1 MTLTL
6 EHINTKVLYNNL
18 YTDYKAEVVALN
30 LLKYRKD
37 IDQIFFKRL
46 GSNNRSFNKDVK
58 AVSSEYHDF
67 GEHIVTV
74 ETYREGIY
82 DYLPEGVFHPPSIGS
97 TKTNVEDVVQEIRK
111 QKKQEMSA
119 RRFFQPFE
127 LEACYA
133 ELNALLVES
142 DFDLSGESNAI
153 LYVLDD
159 LWPILKSL
167 DQETARV
174 FAYLLP
180 FFHSIRGSKTWFER
194 CVSAFL
200 RLPVQISFV
209 PNVVAQEDQ
218 SSQNLVLS
226 QFRLGISTLLSGQHL
241 DGERNWLVSYGPVPY
256 DRLPEFMP
264 TSNLRG
270 LLQKLYEYCMPASV
284 IVEEAFITDV
294 EPQAFQLSGVED
306 YSRLGFSTYI

>member
-1 MTLTL
+1 MSVTLAQM
-6 EHINTKVLYNNL
+6 NTKVLYNNL

-30 LLKYRKD
+30 LMKYRKD

-58 AVSSEYHDF
+58 AVTSEYHDF

-97 TKTNVEDVVQEIRK
+97 TRTNVEDVVQEIRK

-127 LEACYA
+127 LEAGYT
-133 ELNALLVES
+133 ELNALLVEA
-142 DFDLSGESNAI
+142 DFDLSGESNAL

-209 PNVVAQEDQ
+209 PNVVRQKDQ
-218 SSQNLVLS
+218 GSEHLVLS

-256 DRLPEFMP
+256 ERLPEFMP

-270 LLQKLYEYCMPASV
+270 LLLKLYEYCVPASV
-284 IVEEAFITDV
+284 IVEEAFITDADP
-294 EPQAFQLSGVED
+294 EAFRLSGAED